1 MKKLFLFKVCNFRN
15 ALAIN
20 VLLML
25 LFSFQSQ
32 AQVES
37 DERALIDVQDG
48 ISIKKNDKFLLNL
61 RFRMQNRL
69 GFTTVSNEPLK
80 VESFEA
86 RVRRMRLRFD
96 GYVVNKKLQYYFQL
110 SFSRADQDLE
120 SGTIAQIIRDAILY
134 YHFSNNFY
142 IGFGQSKLPG
152 NRQRVNSSGNLQFTD
167 RSIVNASFNI
177 DRDFGLFSYYSFHTG
192 RAQWRTKLALTSGD
206 GRNASPINNG
216 LAYTGRLEFLPFG
229 PFKDNGD
236 FSEGDLER
244 EETPKISLAS
254 SISFNNKASRVSG
267 QLGSTL
273 RENRDLTTFIA
284 EFFFKYRG
292 WALAAEWINRK
303 SSNPFILDQE
313 TNTPAQIILEGSGIN
328 SQLSYLFKNNFEL
341 ALRFASIKPADR
353 VIDWHPEREEYLLGG
368 TYYVNK
374 HRIKVQLNIGKYY
387 DRNTVIS
394 MRSDRDRWV
403 VMTQVE
409 FGI

>member
-1 MKKLFLFKVCNFRN
+1 MNVSVLFMSCFIQDLG
-15 ALAIN
+15 
-20 VLLML
+20 
-25 LFSFQSQ
+25 

-37 DERALIDVQDG
+37 DERALIEVQDG
-48 ISIKKNDKFLLNL
+48 ISIKKDDKFLLNL

-69 GFTTVSNEPLK
+69 GFTTVSGEPLK
-80 VESFEA
+80 VETFEA

-96 GYVVNKKLQYYFQL
+96 GFVLNEKLQYYFQL

-134 YHFSNNFY
+134 YNFSPNFY

-167 RSIVNASFNI
+167 RSIVNATFNI
-177 DRDFGLFSYYSFHTG
+177 DRDFGLFSYYSFKTG
-192 RAQWRTKLALTSGD
+192 GAEWRTKLAITSGD

-216 LAYTGRLEFLPFG
+216 LAYTGRLELLPFG

-244 EETPKISLAS
+244 EETPKVSLAS
-254 SISFNNKASRVSG
+254 TISFNNKASRVSG
-267 QLGSTL
+267 QLGSAL
-273 RENRDLTTFIA
+273 QENRDLTTFIA
-284 EFFFKYRG
+284 DFLFKYKG
-292 WALAAEWINRK
+292 WALAAEWIDRN
-303 SSNPFILDQE
+303 SSNPFILDPE
-313 TNTPAQIILEGSGIN
+313 TNILSQIILEGSGFN

-341 ALRFASIKPADR
+341 AFRFASIQPALR
-353 VIDWHPEREEYLLGG
+353 VISWHPEREEYLVGG
-368 TYYVNK
+368 TYYLNK

-387 DRNTVIS
+387 DRNTLIS

>member
-1 MKKLFLFKVCNFRN
+1 VKIFTNLSTGAFFKILIVS
-15 ALAIN
+15 L
-20 VLLML
+20 LLMSCFIQNL
-25 LFSFQSQ
+25 R

-69 GFTTVSNEPLK
+69 GFTTVSGEPLK
-80 VESFEA
+80 VETFEA

-96 GYVVNKKLQYYFQL
+96 GFVLNKKLQYYFQL

-134 YHFSNNFY
+134 YHFSDKFY

-177 DRDFGLFSYYSFHTG
+177 DRDFGLFSYYSFKTG
-192 RAQWRTKLALTSGD
+192 GAEWRTKLAITSGD

-216 LAYTGRLEFLPFG
+216 LAYTGRIEFLPLG

-244 EETPKISLAS
+244 EETPKISIAAA
-254 SISFNNKASRVSG
+254 ISFNNKASRISG
-267 QLGSTL
+267 QLGSNL
-273 RENRDLTTFIA
+273 LENRDITTYFS
-284 EFFFKYRG
+284 ELLVKFQG
-292 WALAAEWINRK
+292 WAWTTEWISRS
-303 SSNPFILDQE
+303 SSNPFILDPQ
-313 TNTPAQIILEGSGIN
+313 TNNPSQIILEGTGLN
-328 SQLSYLFKNNFEL
+328 SQLSYLFRNNFEL

-353 VIDWHPEREEYLLGG
+353 VIDWHPEREEYLVGG
-368 TYYVNK
+368 TYYLNK

-387 DRNTVIS
+387 DRNTLIS
-394 MRSDRDRWV
+394 MRTDRDRWV